1 MPTDFIIRN
10 EHQCISSEWIIDYW
24 TVSLGTKASRHAYWW
39 AHTVHAPAVHRVHTF
54 SIKGHSKDIK
64 LSAVE
69 AEHGLELYSRSRIRV
84 CLCWLWS
91 CGTLLLQWIRVP
103 ELLYSRLEKG
113 RKLERKRE
121 RKLKMGQTS
130 KSQAFLF
137 LRWVSRLYPIASL
150 SFFIL
155 LCLSVSHASPPQL
168 SHYSSQRKVQRE
180 EKVIM
185 PGMAAEDCL

>member
-1 MPTDFIIRN
+1 M
-10 EHQCISSEWIIDYW
+10 
-24 TVSLGTKASRHAYWW
+24 
-39 AHTVHAPAVHRVHTF
+39 
-54 SIKGHSKDIK
+54 
-64 LSAVE
+64 
-69 AEHGLELYSRSRIRV
+69 LYSRSRIRV

-121 RKLKMGQTS
+121 RKLKIGQTS

-155 LCLSVSHASPPQL
+155 LCLACTPPPPTLPLFQPKKSAKGGESYYAWHGCRGLPLIWTQPSWSISSLALLQHCVFVSESACSSPYVTAKLLNYANQQSVP
-168 SHYSSQRKVQRE
+168 KV
-180 EKVIM
+180 KHTGLI
-185 PGMAAEDCL
+185 PCGIDLTL